1 MSLFTHDATY
11 YSNQIKRREVTATEL
26 VERAFKN
33 IKSLDDKLNSVIHLQ
48 EAEAFEKAKSYDEHI
63 LSLSDKER
71 ATLPHFYGVPILIKD
86 LGQSEEG
93 QPAINGSK
101 LFKDNIAKST
111 DNFVQAI
118 IDAGYIIVGR
128 TNVPEFGFKGLT
140 DPELFGHTYSPIGYG
155 LSSGGSSGGSGA
167 AVKAGFVPIAT
178 AGDGGGSIRIPASF
192 NGLIGLKP
200 TRGRIVTGPDGYRSW
215 QGASV
220 DFVLT
225 KSVADT
231 FETLK
236 LTSKQVLESPYLAP
250 NQLPETI
257 TATDKKLRI
266 AYSHKSPV
274 GSEIEQDA
282 IDALCKTVE
291 ILKSLGHELVE
302 DAPVV
307 DGARAM
313 ETYFLMNMVETAAM
327 FKGMEQSIGREITKD
342 DVELVS
348 YGMYRAG
355 VRVKGWQYVHALN
368 SWDQLSA
375 QYHQFLDENN
385 YDFFLTPTINGTSV
399 PVDAFDINDDIRDRL
414 DRIDELEDEEAFGI
428 FGELFTDSLAK
439 IPYTQ
444 HANLTGQPALSLPL
458 YETKD
463 KLPIGSMFVAR
474 KGEEAALLEL
484 ALQIENAGFIKSDI
498 IDLNENPI

>member
-11 YSNQIKRREVTATEL
+11 YSNQIKRREVTATQL

-33 IKSLDDKLNSVIHLQ
+33 IKLLDVKLNSVIHLQ
-48 EAEAFEKAKSYDEHI
+48 EQEALSLAKSYDAHI
-63 LSLSDKER
+63 SSLTDEEVNR
-71 ATLPHFYGVPILIKD
+71 LPSFYGVPILIKD
-86 LGQSEEG
+86 LGQSEKG
-93 QPAINGSK
+93 QPSISGSR
-101 LFKDNIAKST
+101 LFKNHISKHT
-111 DNFVQAI
+111 DNFVHAI

-140 DPELFGHTYSPIGYG
+140 DPELFGHTFSPIGQG

-200 TRGRIVTGPDGYRSW
+200 TRGRTITGPNGYRSW

-220 DFVLT
+220 DFVLS

-236 LTSKQVLESPYLAP
+236 LTSNQVLESPYLAP
-250 NQLPETI
+250 NILPETLS
-257 TATDKKLRI
+257 ATDRKLRI
-266 AYSHKSPV
+266 AYSYQSPV
-274 GSEIEQDA
+274 GTEIEQDA
-282 IDALCKTVE
+282 IDALNKTVE

-302 DAPVV
+302 DAPIV
-307 DGARAM
+307 DGQRAM
-313 ETYFLMNMVETAAM
+313 ETYFQMNMVETAAM
-327 FKGMEQSIGREITKD
+327 FKGIENSIGREVTKD

-355 VRVKGWQYVHALN
+355 QRVKGWQYVHALN
-368 SWDQLSA
+368 FWDQLSA
-375 QYHQFLDENN
+375 DYHQFMDENQ
-385 YDFFLTPTINGTSV
+385 YEFLLTPTINGKSV
-399 PVDAFDINDDIRDRL
+399 PVDAFALTEDIRERL
-414 DRIDELEDEEAFGI
+414 NHIDELEDEEAFGI

-463 KLPIGSMFVAR
+463 NLPVGSMFVAR

-484 ALQIENAGFIKSDI
+484 ALQIENAGHIKSDI
-498 IDLNENPI
+498 IDLR

>member
-48 EAEAFEKAKSYDEHI
+48 EADAFEKAKSYDEHI
-63 LSLSDKER
+63 VSLSDQEL

-140 DPELFGHTYSPIGYG
+140 DPELFGHTYSPIGHG

-220 DFVLT
+220 DFVLS

-236 LTSKQVLESPYLAP
+236 LTSNQVLESPYLAP
-250 NQLPETI
+250 DTLPETLKNL
-257 TATDKKLRI
+257 DRKLKI
-266 AYSHKSPV
+266 AFSYESPV
-274 GSEIEQDA
+274 GTEISDEA
-282 IDALCKTVE
+282 KDALKNTVE
-291 ILKSLGHELVE
+291 ILESLGHEMIE
-302 DAPVV
+302 GRPNV
-307 DGARAM
+307 DGQRAM
-313 ETYFLMNMVETAAM
+313 ETYFLMNMVETSAM
-327 FKGMEQSIGREITKD
+327 FKNIEESLGREVTKD
-342 DVELVS
+342 DVELLS
-348 YGMYRAG
+348 YGLYKAG
-355 VRVKGWQYVHALN
+355 ERVKGFEYVESLN
-368 SWDQLSA
+368 FWDTLSA
-375 QYHQFLDENN
+375 EYHKFMDENKL
-385 YDFFLTPTINGTSV
+385 DLLLTPTINGTTV
-399 PVDAFDINDDIRDRL
+399 PVDAFDLSEDIKERL
-414 DRIDELEDEEAFGI
+414 NRIEELPDEEAFGI

-444 HANLTGQPALSLPL
+444 HANLTGQPALSLPM

-463 KLPIGSMFVAR
+463 KLPVGSMFVAR
-474 KGEEAALLEL
+474 KGDEIGLLKLAKQIEAAGYLKT
-484 ALQIENAGFIKSDI
+484 NI
-498 IDLNENPI
+498 IHI